1 MQTGRTS
8 PPFLPQTRPRAYS
21 SDLEDNTN
29 VWKDALGRYALK
41 TRVRAKEVETVWREF
56 EDVSFAFLLGPE
68 HSLNR
73 VFPQNRKSLVA
84 QQARER
90 YAVRLVGIMNR
101 ARSQARARPFHSL
114 RVGSDASDEEIDQLA
129 GGGDVWDDV
138 VDAPASIQA
147 DDSPKKGQL
156 PVKVG
161 RDDELDPDEAAN
173 ENAPP
178 LSLSAP
184 DSTMLLS
191 TTSGAH
197 PPGVTIPKRA
207 PPKKRKGDASATATP
222 GSASNAAGTSAG
234 VKLSIFQGAVGT
246 NARRNGRAG
255 VGKAGGQISIKDWPI
270 PYPELEPM
278 PIGVIPPSLPPTALT
293 FADIHFEGTSGSR
306 DYQETDKLFND
317 IWKKIISEGVP
328 WAFASRSNNV
338 TAHKLVAERTAKWC
352 ASAAKRGWGGP
363 HPASLLP
370 HPNSGVTPYLTT
382 PSSSGRFGRDAIAK
396 VKRVQKE
403 LSGGFWK
410 RSEKEERDE
419 RRRREKEAVDRVRA
433 ENEKREEMRQ
443 RRKLEFL
450 ITQTELYSHFV
461 GKRLKSMS
469 SAPVQLYC
477 TYLSFVASTLEQEDP
492 DSTQD
497 VADDAE
503 QAVGEVDLEHD
514 DLDQIEEEDIDF
526 DKGLPNRNPG

>member
-1 MQTGRTS
+1 M
-8 PPFLPQTRPRAYS
+8 
-21 SDLEDNTN
+21 
-29 VWKDALGRYALK
+29 
-41 TRVRAKEVETVWREF
+41 
-56 EDVSFAFLLGPE
+56 
-68 HSLNR
+68 
-73 VFPQNRKSLVA
+73 FPQNRKSLVA

-147 DDSPKKGQL
+147 EDSPKKGQL
-156 PVKVG
+156 PVKMG
-161 RDDELDPDEAAN
+161 RDDQMDPDEAAN

-178 LSLSAP
+178 ISLSAP
-184 DSTMLLS
+184 DNAALLITG

-207 PPKKRKGDASATATP
+207 PPKKRKGEAVTASATATP
-222 GSASNAAGTSAG
+222 GSAPISNNAAGTSAG

-278 PIGVIPPSLPPTALT
+278 PIGVIPPLLPPTSLT
-293 FADIHFEGTSGSR
+293 FADIQFEGTSGSR

-317 IWKKIISEGVP
+317 IWRKIINEGVP

-338 TAHKLVAERTAKWC
+338 TARKLIAERTAKWC

-363 HPASLLP
+363 HPASLQP
-370 HPNSGVTPYLTT
+370 HPNSGVTPYLTA

-461 GKRLKSMS
+461 GKRLKSLS
-469 SAPVQLYC
+469 SAPVQ
-477 TYLSFVASTLEQEDP
+477 
-492 DSTQD
+492 
-497 VADDAE
+497 
-503 QAVGEVDLEHD
+503 
-514 DLDQIEEEDIDF
+514 
-526 DKGLPNRNPG
+526 

>member
-1 MQTGRTS
+1 
-8 PPFLPQTRPRAYS
+8 
-21 SDLEDNTN
+21 
-29 VWKDALGRYALK
+29 
-41 TRVRAKEVETVWREF
+41 
-56 EDVSFAFLLGPE
+56 
-68 HSLNR
+68 
-73 VFPQNRKSLVA
+73 
-84 QQARER
+84 
-90 YAVRLVGIMNR
+90 MNR

-138 VDAPASIQA
+138 VDAPASVQA
-147 DDSPKKGQL
+147 EDSPKKGQL
-156 PVKVG
+156 PAKAA
-161 RDDELDPDEAAN
+161 RDDEVDRDEAAC
-173 ENAPP
+173 ENVPP
-178 LSLSAP
+178 PSLSAP
-184 DSTMLLS
+184 DTTALPMAN

-207 PPKKRKGDASATATP
+207 PPKKRKGEAVSTGATATP
-222 GSASNAAGTSAG
+222 GSAPISSNAAGTSAG
-234 VKLSIFQGAVGT
+234 VKLSVFQGAAGT

-270 PYPELEPM
+270 PHPELEPM
-278 PIGVIPPSLPPTALT
+278 PMVVIPSLLPSTSLT
-293 FADIHFEGTSGSR
+293 FIDTHFEGTSGSR
-306 DYQETDKLFND
+306 DYQETDKLIND
-317 IWKKIISEGVP
+317 IWSKIVNEGVS

-338 TAHKLVAERTAKWC
+338 TARKLVAERTAKWC

-370 HPNSGVTPYLTT
+370 HPNSGVTPYLTAPT
-382 PSSSGRFGRDAIAK
+382 SSGRFGRDAIAK
-396 VKRVQKE
+396 AKRVQKE

-461 GKRLKSMS
+461 GKRLKSLS
-469 SAPVQLYC
+469 TRASPVIVY
-477 TYLSFVASTLEQEDP
+477 
-492 DSTQD
+492 
-497 VADDAE
+497 
-503 QAVGEVDLEHD
+503 
-514 DLDQIEEEDIDF
+514 
-526 DKGLPNRNPG
+526 

>member
-1 MQTGRTS
+1 M
-8 PPFLPQTRPRAYS
+8 
-21 SDLEDNTN
+21 
-29 VWKDALGRYALK
+29 WKDALGRYALK
-41 TRVRAKEVETVWREF
+41 TRVRAKEVETVWREY
-56 EDVSFAFLLGPE
+56 EDVSCVFPLDLE
-68 HSLNR
+68 DSLNCLL
-73 VFPQNRKSLVA
+73 PQNRRSVVA

-101 ARSQARARPFHSL
+101 ARSQARSRPFHSL

-138 VDAPASIQA
+138 VDAPASVQTE
-147 DDSPKKGQL
+147 DSPKKGQL
-156 PVKVG
+156 PVKAG
-161 RDDELDPDEAAN
+161 RDDEIDPDEATY
-173 ENAPP
+173 ENAPT
-178 LSLSAP
+178 LSLTAP
-184 DSTMLLS
+184 DNSGLPMAN
-191 TTSGAH
+191 TTSGSH

-207 PPKKRKGDASATATP
+207 PPKKRKGEAAAGSATATP
-222 GSASNAAGTSAG
+222 GSAPLSNNAAGTSAG

-246 NARRNGRAG
+246 TARRNGRAG

-278 PIGVIPPSLPPTALT
+278 PVGVIPPPTSLTLV
-293 FADIHFEGTSGSR
+293 DMQVEGTSGSR
-306 DYQETDKLFND
+306 DCQETDKLFDD
-317 IWKKIISEGVP
+317 IWRKIINEGVP

-338 TAHKLVAERTAKWC
+338 TARKLVAERTAKWC

-370 HPNSGVTPYLTT
+370 HPNSGVTPYLTS

-461 GKRLKSMS
+461 GKRLKSLS
-469 SAPVQLYC
+469 SAPVQKYC
-477 TYLSFVASTLEQEDP
+477 TDPSFVASTLEQEDP
-492 DSTQD
+492 DSTLGVVD
-497 VADDAE
+497 NDE
-503 QAVGEVDLEHD
+503 QAVGEVDLEQD
-514 DLDQIEEEDIDF
+514 DLDQIEEGDIDF
-526 DKGLPNRNPG
+526 DKGLLNSDPR

>member
-1 MQTGRTS
+1 
-8 PPFLPQTRPRAYS
+8 
-21 SDLEDNTN
+21 
-29 VWKDALGRYALK
+29 
-41 TRVRAKEVETVWREF
+41 
-56 EDVSFAFLLGPE
+56 
-68 HSLNR
+68 
-73 VFPQNRKSLVA
+73 
-84 QQARER
+84 
-90 YAVRLVGIMNR
+90 MNR

-114 RVGSDASDEEIDQLA
+114 RVGSDASDEEIDQLV

-138 VDAPASIQA
+138 VDAPASVQA
-147 DDSPKKGQL
+147 EDSPKKGQL
-156 PVKVG
+156 PVKAG
-161 RDDELDPDEAAN
+161 RDDEVDPDEAMY

-184 DSTMLLS
+184 DGTVSSMAN
-191 TTSGAH
+191 TTSGSH

-207 PPKKRKGDASATATP
+207 SPKKRKGEAVTVSSNATP
-222 GSASNAAGTSAG
+222 GSAQMSSNAAGTSAG
-234 VKLSIFQGAVGT
+234 VKLSIFQGTVGT

-278 PIGVIPPSLPPTALT
+278 PMGVNLPPGPLT
-293 FADIHFEGTSGSR
+293 FVDMQFEGTSGSR
-306 DYQETDKLFND
+306 DYQETDALFDD
-317 IWKKIISEGVP
+317 IWRRIISEGLP

-338 TAHKLVAERTAKWC
+338 TARKLVAERTAKWC

-370 HPNSGVTPYLTT
+370 NPNSGVTPCLTA

-461 GKRLKSMS
+461 GKRLKSLFS
-469 SAPVQLYC
+469 VPVQ
-477 TYLSFVASTLEQEDP
+477 
-492 DSTQD
+492 
-497 VADDAE
+497 
-503 QAVGEVDLEHD
+503 
-514 DLDQIEEEDIDF
+514 
-526 DKGLPNRNPG
+526 

>member
-1 MQTGRTS
+1 MLCLAYRYAHSYFRSQPIQTGRTS

-21 SDLEDNTN
+21 SDLEENTN

-41 TRVRAKEVETVWREF
+41 TRVRAKEVETVWREC
-56 EDVSFAFLLGPE
+56 EDVSRAFLLGPE
-68 HSLNR
+68 DSINR
-73 VFPQNRKSLVA
+73 LLPQNRRSLVA

-138 VDAPASIQA
+138 ADAPASVQA
-147 DDSPKKGQL
+147 EDSPKKGQL
-156 PVKVG
+156 PVKTG
-161 RDDELDPDEAAN
+161 RDDEVDPDEAAY
-173 ENAPP
+173 ENAPT

-184 DSTMLLS
+184 DNTVLPRTS
-191 TTSGAH
+191 TTPGSH

-207 PPKKRKGDASATATP
+207 PPKKRKGEAAAASAAGTP
-222 GSASNAAGTSAG
+222 GSAPISSNAAGTSAG

-255 VGKAGGQISIKDWPI
+255 AGKAGGQISIKDWPI
-270 PYPELEPM
+270 PCPELEPM
-278 PIGVIPPSLPPTALT
+278 PMGVIPPLLPLTSLA
-293 FADIHFEGTSGSR
+293 FVDIQFEGTSGSR
-306 DYQETDKLFND
+306 DHQETDKLFSD
-317 IWKKIISEGVP
+317 IWKKIVNEGIP

-338 TAHKLVAERTAKWC
+338 TARKLVAERTAKWC

-370 HPNSGVTPYLTT
+370 NPNSGVTPYLTA

-403 LSGGFWK
+403 LNGGFWK

-461 GKRLKSMS
+461 GKRLKSL
-469 SAPVQLYC
+469 SAAP
-477 TYLSFVASTLEQEDP
+477 
-492 DSTQD
+492 
-497 VADDAE
+497 
-503 QAVGEVDLEHD
+503 
-514 DLDQIEEEDIDF
+514 I
-526 DKGLPNRNPG
+526 